1 MAMGWN
7 SSQNIINIPLI
18 AKLTEIARIFKGG
31 ETLDLLYIY
40 ERGSNRISLKQLV
53 HRIRKSRIRMVSAH
67 NIVSFC
73 VKGLCISSVFA
84 VYQCAVSLVRV
95 IPIAPDE
102 EFNGQVF
109 KVL

>member
-40 ERGSNRISLKQLV
+40 ERRQQPYFFETARAQNTKISHSDGKRSQ
-53 HRIRKSRIRMVSAH
+53 H
-67 NIVSFC
+67 C
-73 VKGLCISSVFA
+73 VFLCQRSLHIFSVRRLS
-84 VYQCAVSLVRV
+84 VCCLPCAGNTDRT
-95 IPIAPDE
+95 
-102 EFNGQVF
+102 
-109 KVL
+109 

>member
-1 MAMGWN
+1 MAMG
-7 SSQNIINIPLI
+7 
-18 AKLTEIARIFKGG
+18 EIARIFKGG

-40 ERGSNRISLKQLV
+40 ERGSDCISLEQLV

-73 VKGLCISSVFA
+73 VKGLC
-84 VYQCAVSLVRV
+84 VS
-95 IPIAPDE
+95 DE